1 MNRLKLSIVTIA
13 YNNFTELTETIE
25 SIDGQSKYPFENI
38 LVLSG
43 FSNLEKEKL
52 VSKYSKPFRKSY
64 WDVDKSLFNAMN
76 KGIEYSKGEYI
87 IFLNAGDIFASP
99 NSIQLIRDLID
110 DKKCYSF
117 KTLQVYKDIS
127 IIRENKQKR
136 GFFGFGQEKNLPPHQ
151 GFVAPNSKEIFFNE
165 NLKVSADNDW
175 MGRNMSKY
183 GICFSNDIL
192 ANFKLG
198 GQSTYP
204 TLKIIYVKLR
214 HERFVRFI
222 IECIKYSY
230 SLFVSKKSY
239 FVTMAKLRGYRI
251 IKK

>member
-1 MNRLKLSIVTIA
+1 MSKLSVITIA
-13 YNNFTELTETIE
+13 YNNFDELIETLE
-25 SIDGQSKYPFENI
+25 SIEKQTDKPFENLLI
-38 LVLSG
+38 LSG
-43 FSNLEKEKL
+43 FNSDSKRILEN
-52 VSKYSKPFRKSY
+52 KYTNNYRTFY
-64 WDVDKSLFNAMN
+64 WDIDKSLFNAMN

-87 IFLNAGDIFASP
+87 IFLNAGDIFSSS
-99 NSIQLIRDLID
+99 NSIQLTRDLIN

-117 KTLQVYKDIS
+117 KTLQIYEDIS
-127 IIRENKQKR
+127 IIRENRPEK

-151 GFVAPNSKEIFFNE
+151 GFVAPNLKEIFFNE

-204 TLKIIYVKLR
+204 TLKIIYIKLR